1 MYSFLYIIKTRTRYN
16 TEMKK
21 IVLLDSHA
29 IIHRAYHAMPDFTAR
44 DGTPTGG
51 LFGVCSIL
59 ISTIAELRPDYVIA
73 CYDLPG
79 GTFRHE
85 AYDEYKSGRKKTD
98 SELVEQI
105 IKSRDIF
112 AAFGIPIYE
121 LAGYEA
127 DDLLGTIAEI
137 LKKDTNN
144 QIIIASGDHDTMQ
157 LVEGEQVKIMT
168 PKKGMSVT
176 MYDEQ
181 AVVDRYGFAS
191 NFISDYKGL
200 AGDPS
205 DNIKG
210 IKGVG
215 AKTATNL
222 ITNFGTLEDMYVTLH
237 KDEQKILDAGITPR
251 ILGLLKEGEDE
262 ALFSKEL
269 ATIKRDVP
277 IAFTLP
283 EKEFSDGLD
292 LAIVGEL
299 FRKLEFRTML
309 ERLQKAMGITSV
321 ADEISL
327 SDRLDIE
334 NVSVEETI
342 TYKLAVHLLNPTI
355 SEPTLDD
362 ILRFSKTGEFN
373 DATKEIEDDIK
384 KLGLEYVW
392 KEIETP
398 LAPLVATMDGQ
409 GFLVDKKLL
418 EKKSKD
424 FHKKID
430 VLETEIHKLA
440 GQEFNIKSTKQL
452 SVVLFEDMGLPTKGI
467 KKTPKGVLST
477 KESEL
482 EKLLGE
488 HEIITKI
495 LQYREL
501 TKLTST
507 YIDNIIPMI
516 ADDGRLYSRFL
527 QTGTVTGRMSSK
539 DPNLQ
544 NIPTGGDYG
553 KEIREVFI
561 ASPETKL
568 VSYDYSQVELR
579 AAAMLSGDT
588 KLVEVFTQNKDIHS
602 RVALEMFGEES
613 AENRRKAKVINFGIL
628 YGMGANALRKN
639 LGVDTTTLQ
648 EARSYLDTY
657 FERFSGLAEYL
668 EATKNFVR
676 ENGYSETLYGRKRF
690 FPNINSKVPFLKA
703 MEERMAINAPIQGTA
718 TADIIKLAMI
728 DVSNFISKN
737 KLDNQVKILAQVHD
751 ELVLEVD
758 EKILKKVGP
767 QIQDI
772 MESVLDTH
780 KPEKK
785 YSHVPL
791 KVGMSA
797 GNNWGELK

>member
-1 MYSFLYIIKTRTRYN
+1 
-16 TEMKK
+16 MKK

-29 IIHRAYHAMPDFTAR
+29 IIHRAYHAMPEFTAR

-59 ISTIAELRPDYVIA
+59 ISTIAELKPDYIIA

-112 AAFGIPIYE
+112 KAFGIPIYE
-121 LAGYEA
+121 KAGYEA
-127 DDLLGTIAEI
+127 DDLLGTLAEI
-137 LKKDTNN
+137 LKQDSNN
-144 QIIIASGDHDTMQ
+144 EIIIASGDHDTMQ
-157 LVEGEQVKIMT
+157 LVEGDQVQIMT
-168 PKKGMSVT
+168 PKKGMQTT
-176 MYDEQ
+176 MYNEK
-181 AVVDRYGFAS
+181 AVFDRYGFGS
-191 NFISDYKGL
+191 NFIPDYKGL

-222 ITNFGTLEDMYVTLH
+222 IVNFGTLEEMYKVLH
-237 KDEQKILDAGITPR
+237 KDEQKILDAKITPR
-251 ILGLLKEGEDE
+251 ILGLLKEGEED

-269 ATIKRDVP
+269 ATIKRDVDVDF
-277 IAFTLP
+277 ALP
-283 EKEFSDGLD
+283 EQEFADGLN
-292 LAIVGEL
+292 LAVVGEL
-299 FRKLEFRTML
+299 FRQLEFRTIID
-309 ERLQKAMGITSV
+309 RLQKAMGIKSV

-334 NVSVEETI
+334 SVSVEDALK
-342 TYKLAVHLLNPTI
+342 YKLAVHLLNPTI
-355 SEPTLDD
+355 ADPTIDD
-362 ILRFSKTGEFN
+362 ILAFTSIGEFN
-373 DATKEIEDDIK
+373 EATKEIEQEIK

-392 KEIETP
+392 NEIETP
-398 LAPLVATMDGQ
+398 LAPLVAKMDEQ
-409 GFLVDKKLL
+409 GFLIDKKLL

-430 VLETEIHKLA
+430 VLEKEIHKLA

-452 SVVLFEDMGLPTKGI
+452 SVVLFEDMELPTKGI

-482 EKLLGE
+482 EKIASE
-488 HEIITKI
+488 HEIIGKI
-495 LQYREL
+495 LEYREL

-516 ADDGRLYSRFL
+516 NAGSGRLYSRFL
-527 QTGTVTGRMSSK
+527 QNGTVTGRMSSK

-561 ASPETKL
+561 ATPGTKL
-568 VSYDYSQVELR
+568 VSCDYSQVELR
-579 AAAMLSGDT
+579 AAAMLSGDE
-588 KLVEVFTQNKDIHS
+588 KLVEVFNKDQDVHA
-602 RVALEMFGEES
+602 RVAKEMFGEES
-613 AENRRKAKVINFGIL
+613 ADNRRKAKVINFGIL

-639 LGVDTTTLQ
+639 LGVETTTLQ
-648 EARSYLDTY
+648 EAQSYLDMY
-657 FERFSGLAEYL
+657 FERFSGVAKYIE
-668 EATKNFVR
+668 ETKLSVK
-676 ENGYSETLYGRKRF
+676 ETGYSETLYGRKRF
-690 FPNINSKVPFLKA
+690 FPKINSTVPFIKA
-703 MEERMAINAPIQGTA
+703 MEERMAVNAPIQGTA

-728 DVSNFISKN
+728 DVSNYIIEN
-737 KLDNQVKILAQVHD
+737 KLEDQIKILAQVHD
-751 ELVLEVD
+751 ELVFEIN
-758 EKILKKVGP
+758 EKKVDDLGP
-767 QIQDI
+767 KIQTV
-772 MESVLDTH
+772 MEAVLDTH
-780 KPEKK
+780 VPPQD
-785 YSHVPL
+785 YSKVPL
-791 KVGMSA
+791 KVGLST
-797 GNNWGELK
+797 GDNWSELK